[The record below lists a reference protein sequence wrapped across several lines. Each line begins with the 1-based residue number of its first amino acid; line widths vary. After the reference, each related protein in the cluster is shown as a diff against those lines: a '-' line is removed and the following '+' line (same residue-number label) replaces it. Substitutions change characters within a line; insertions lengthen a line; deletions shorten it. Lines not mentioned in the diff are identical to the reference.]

1 MTVFLDRDGVLVEDI
16 GLLTRASDIRVL
28 PGVVEALTML
38 RAAGHALVVVSNQT
52 VVARGL
58 LDEAQVEALHDEIE
72 RALADAGAP
81 ALDGFYFC
89 PHHPHADVAA
99 YRCDCDCRK
108 PSPGLIAR
116 ACDERGLDAKT
127 AVMVGDRPSDVLA
140 GMRAGCKTVWVE
152 TGRHV
157 DAPIVGAHEDVQP
170 DHRCADLLAA
180 ARWIVEVSP

>member
-1 MTVFLDRDGVLVEDI
+1 MTVFLDRDGVLIEDV

-28 PGVVEALTML
+28 PGVPAALTML

-58 LDEAQVEALHDEIE
+58 LDEAQVTALHDEIE
-72 RALADAGAP
+72 RALVDAGAP

-99 YRCDCDCRK
+99 YRCDCTCRK

-116 ACDERGLDAKT
+116 ACDERGLDATT

-140 GMRAGCKTVWVE
+140 GQRAGCKTVWVE
-152 TGRHV
+152 TGRHA
-157 DAPIVGAHEDVQP
+157 DAPIVGTDELARP

-180 ARWIVEVSP
+180 ARWIVEVAS

>member
-1 MTVFLDRDGVLVEDI
+1 MTVFLDRDGVLVEDV

-28 PGVVEALTML
+28 PGVPEALTML
-38 RAAGHALVVVSNQT
+38 RDAGHELVVVSNQT

-58 LDEAQVEALHDEIE
+58 LDEAQVETLHGEIE
-72 RALADAGAP
+72 RALVLAGAP
-81 ALDGFYFC
+81 RLDGFYFC

-99 YRCDCDCRK
+99 YRCECACRK

-116 ACDERGLDAKT
+116 ACDERGLDAST
-127 AVMVGDRPSDVLA
+127 SVMVGDRPSDVLA
-140 GMRAGCKTVWVE
+140 GTRAGCRTVWVE
-152 TGRHV
+152 TGRHG
-157 DAPIVGAHEDVQP
+157 DAPIVGAEAHAQP